1 MLLLRRPARR
11 DAHDGHVALLL
22 PEAHG
27 DVCGEAGELRRIERG
42 EDLVCRAVDGV
53 CVPLLDEGSADAVRH
68 TDGVRP
74 AALIEPV
81 RKERIEL
88 NAEHAPLRQ
97 KSSVLLDN
105 GEEMRHRVRLREDD
119 CLAEERTALRPAD
132 VECIRE
138 ACDGGEGQLVCRAAE
153 RVRETRPVEEERNLV
168 RTADGADDL
177 ELVHGVER
185 PVLRRVREVDHAGAH
200 HVIAVRV
207 FVIRT
212 QTALDGACREFAVR
226 VREREHLVAAALD
239 CARLVHRDMPRIC
252 GNHALIGMQ
261 QR

>member
-1 MLLLRRPARR
+1 MLLLRRPARG
-11 DAHDGHVALLL
+11 DAHDGHIALLL

-27 DVCGEAGELRRIERG
+27 DERREMGELIGIQCE
-42 EDLVCRAVDGV
+42 EDLVRGRVGGECIA
-53 CVPLLDEGSADAVRH
+53 LLRECSADAVRH
-68 TDGVRP
+68 GDGVRP

-88 NAEHAPLRQ
+88 DAEHAPLRQ

-105 GEEMRHRVRLREDD
+105 GEEMRHRVRPREDD

-138 ACDGGEGQLVCRAAE
+138 TCDGGEGQLVCIAAE

-168 RTADGADDL
+168 RAADGADDL

-207 FVIRT
+207 LVIRT

-226 VREREHLVAAALD
+226 VRECEHLVAAALD